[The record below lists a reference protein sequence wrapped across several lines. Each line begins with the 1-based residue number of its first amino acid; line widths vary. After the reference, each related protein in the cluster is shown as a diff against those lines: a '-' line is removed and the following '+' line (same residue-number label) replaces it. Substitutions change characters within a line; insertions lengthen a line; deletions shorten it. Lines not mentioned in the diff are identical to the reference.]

1 MYLILAQYSITEVWS
16 VPYVGT
22 VVNGIVN
29 GGSVKTGDAVLIG
42 PDSNGNF
49 TTTAV
54 RSMQRKRF
62 VVNQIALLSTPTSCM
77 IRAPVSTAE
86 AGQCV
91 SIALK
96 RVRRDDVRKGMVLV
110 HKTDVPPRGC
120 LSSPK
125 LVRNYSH
132 FP

>member
-1 MYLILAQYSITEVWS
+1 M
-16 VPYVGT
+16 PYVGT

-62 VVNQIALLSTPTSCM
+62 VNQVALLSAPTSCI

-120 LSSPK
+120 LSS
-125 LVRNYSH
+125 SGS
-132 FP
+132 